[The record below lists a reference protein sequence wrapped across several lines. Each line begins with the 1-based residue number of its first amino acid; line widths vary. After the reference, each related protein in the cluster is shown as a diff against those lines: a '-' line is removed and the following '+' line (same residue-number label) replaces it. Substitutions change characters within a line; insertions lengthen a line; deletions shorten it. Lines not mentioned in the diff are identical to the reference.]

1 MDHAPAAAGADGDAD
16 LLDRLRTGNADAFR
30 TLLRRHHR
38 AVVRVVGA
46 IVRRE
51 AIAEEVAQEAWLSV
65 VRNIHAFDGRGT
77 LKGWI
82 FRIAINAAKAR
93 APREAREVPASSLGG
108 ADEESEGGE
117 ATVDPA
123 RFNEEGRWVGHWSAP
138 PVPWPQPDERLLSAE
153 THAVITRAIEALP
166 ALQRQVITLRDTH
179 DLDAAETCGILGITE
194 ANQRVLLH
202 RARAKVRQALDL
214 HLRGA
219 S

>member
-1 MDHAPAAAGADGDAD
+1 LTAWIAERTIAPPAMEHAPAAASADGDAD
-16 LLDRLRTGNADAFR
+16 LLDRLRAGEADAFR

-65 VRNIHAFDGRGT
+65 VRHLHAFDGRGT

-108 ADEESEGGE
+108 DDDESEGGGE

-138 PVPWPQPDERLLSAE
+138 PVPWP
-153 THAVITRAIEALP
+153 
-166 ALQRQVITLRDTH
+166 
-179 DLDAAETCGILGITE
+179 DA
-194 ANQRVLLH
+194 Q
-202 RARAKVRQALDL
+202 
-214 HLRGA
+214 LRGA
-219 S
+219 ETRALIEQAFDELPPLIRRCRGRNPTSGCSPPRRTR